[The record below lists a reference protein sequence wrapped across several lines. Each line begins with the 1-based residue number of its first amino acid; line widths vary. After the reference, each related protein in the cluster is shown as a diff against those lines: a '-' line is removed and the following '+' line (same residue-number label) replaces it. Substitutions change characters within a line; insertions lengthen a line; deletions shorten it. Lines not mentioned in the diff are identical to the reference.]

1 MSTPTAEA
9 GNFNDLSDLGK
20 FDKVARWFVEW
31 LSGQE
36 RFPLYH
42 AAKSYLYD
50 GTRYVPCDELPMLI
64 RDFMKVKRIGQS
76 NNLVGNVKEVVQSYA
91 WRDANVYGPM
101 PFWFGGG
108 QPFPDPRH
116 VVTFRNGLLDLGGDG
131 NLIAHSPNWCNA
143 SCLPFDY
150 DPAAACPRWGHFLS
164 AVFERDGDR
173 AALLGEFV
181 GYCLV
186 PDISHQK
193 ALLMLGESRSGK
205 GTIAGVIA
213 GLLGSGYTGFSLP
226 LLVTPHGPTQLRNKL
241 AAVVGEVELANDP
254 HRVKIVELLK
264 ALIGGDE
271 IAMNEKH
278 NPRITSERVLARF
291 VIAAN
296 RKPALF
302 DASGALLN
310 RMLLLP
316 FDVSFAG
323 REDTGLEAKLRAELP
338 GIANWALAGLK
349 RLRANGRFT
358 VGAASRA
365 AAADFGARTAPVL
378 SFVRERLLVHPSVSP
393 GHLPAECLAADADWT
408 SNDRL
413 FDAYLDWCA
422 GKGEIPQQHQYF
434 GKDFGDV
441 LRKAKRQRRTVGGE
455 RLWGYTGVAV
465 RPAHAPVAGG

>member
-1 MSTPTAEA
+1 MYLSTEA
-9 GNFNDLSDLGK
+9 TDNFNDSGDLGK
-20 FDKVARWFVEW
+20 NDKIARWFIEW
-31 LSGQE
+31 LAGQE
-36 RFPLYH
+36 QYPLYH
-42 AAKSYLYD
+42 AGKSYLYD
-50 GTRYVPCDELPMLI
+50 GTRYVPCDELAMLI
-64 RDFMKVKRIGQS
+64 RAFMKAKKIGQS

-101 PFWFGGG
+101 PFWHGGG
-108 QPFPDPRH
+108 QPFVDARH
-116 VVTFRNGLLDLGGDG
+116 VVTFRNGLLDLNGDG
-131 NLIAHSPNWCNA
+131 KLIAHDPKWCSA

-150 DPAAACPRWGHFLS
+150 DPAAVCPRWEQFLKE
-164 AVFERDGDR
+164 VFEGDAER
-173 AALLGEFV
+173 ADLLGEFV
-181 GYCLV
+181 GYCFV

-213 GLLGSGYTGFSLP
+213 GLLGGGYTGFSLP

-241 AAVVGEVELANDP
+241 VAVVGEVELANDP
-254 HRVKIVELLK
+254 NRVKIVEGLK
-264 ALIGGDE
+264 AVVGGDE
-271 IAMNEKH
+271 IVMNEKH
-278 NPRITSERVLARF
+278 NPHIASERVLARF

-310 RMLLLP
+310 RLLLLP

-323 REDTGLEAKLRAELP
+323 REDTGLEAKLRADLP

-378 SFVRERLLVHPSVSP
+378 SFVRERLVVHPSVSP
-393 GHLPAECLAADADWT
+393 GHLPAECLEPEADWT
-408 SNDRL
+408 SNERL

-422 GKGEIPQQHQYF
+422 EKGEIPQQQQYF
-434 GKDFGDV
+434 GKDFADV
-441 LRKAKRQRRTVGGE
+441 LRKANRQRRTVSGN
-455 RLWGYTGVAV
+455 RLWGYSGVGI
-465 RPAHAPVAGG
+465 RPAPSPAA

>member
-1 MSTPTAEA
+1 MYLSTAEA
-9 GNFNDLSDLGK
+9 ENFNDFGDLGK
-20 FDKVARWFVEW
+20 FDKFARWFVEW
-31 LSGQE
+31 LAGQE

-42 AAKSYLYD
+42 AGKTYLYD

-64 RDFMKVKRIGQS
+64 RDFMKAKKIGQS
-76 NNLVGNVKEVVQSYA
+76 NNVVGNVKEVVQSIA
-91 WRDANVYGPM
+91 WRDATVYGPM
-101 PFWFGGG
+101 PFWHGPG
-108 QPFPDPRH
+108 QPFQGARH
-116 VVTFRNGLLDLGGDG
+116 VVTFRNGLLDLSGDAK
-131 NLIAHSPNWCNA
+131 LTPHSPHWCSS

-150 DPAAACPRWGHFLS
+150 DPAAACPRWVQFLKE
-164 AVFERDGDR
+164 VFEGDDER
-173 AALLGEFV
+173 ADLLGEFI

-226 LLVTPHGPTQLRNKL
+226 LLITPHGPTQLRNKL
-241 AAVVGEVELANDP
+241 VAVVGEVELANDP
-254 HRVKIVELLK
+254 NRVKIVEGLK
-264 ALIGGDE
+264 AVIGGDE
-271 IAMNEKH
+271 IVMNEKH

-296 RKPALF
+296 RKPSLF

-323 REDTGLEAKLRAELP
+323 REDTSLEAKLRAELP

-349 RLRANGRFT
+349 RLRSNGRFT

-378 SFVRERLLVHPSVSP
+378 SFVRERLLVHPSISP
-393 GHLPAECLAADADWT
+393 GHLPVECLAPEADWT
-408 SNDRL
+408 SNEGVY
-413 FDAYLDWCA
+413 DAYVDWCA
-422 GKGEIPQQHQYF
+422 EKGEIPDKREYF
-434 GKDFGDV
+434 GKDFGEV
-441 LRKAKRQRRTVGGE
+441 LRKVKRRRRTVNNS
-455 RLWGYTGVAV
+455 RLWGYAGVGI
-465 RPAHAPVAGG
+465 RPAPAG